1 LLSLRIVHDSSR
13 LPPLPDPE
21 TAGTEVWRD
30 VGGRILALGE
40 RHQDARWMHILAV
53 GSYEFSGRSNEVR
66 AYPNGDAGPQV
77 VADQYRRTVLPLAL
91 QAHGFEALH
100 ASAVRTPNGV
110 LAFCAV
116 KESGKSTLAFA
127 LGQKGYPLWADD
139 AVVLAFDEDGVA
151 AAAVPFEI
159 RLRPASSAY
168 FSRTGSAPPA
178 TAARPVRDLAEPLAL
193 EQAPLAALFVLERER
208 AHAAAGVELRR
219 LGSAE
224 AFTAVLEHAYCFT
237 LEEPETKRRMM
248 RQYLSLVARV
258 PVFRLSYPTG
268 LDHLPEIVA
277 EIERTIRELEP
288 AARP

>member
-1 LLSLRIVHDSSR
+1 LLSLRIVQDSSR
-13 LPPLPDPE
+13 LPPLPDPA

-30 VGGRILALGE
+30 LGGRILALGE
-40 RHQDARWMHILAV
+40 RHQGARWMHILAV

-66 AYPNGDAGPQV
+66 AYPNGGAEPRV

-91 QAHGFEALH
+91 QTHGFEALH
-100 ASAVRTPNGV
+100 ASAVRTPQGV
-110 LAFCAV
+110 VAFCAV

-127 LGQKGYPLWADD
+127 LGRKGYPLWADD
-139 AVVLAFDEDGVA
+139 AVVLAFDERGVA

-178 TAARPVRDLAEPLAL
+178 AAARPERDLTEPLSL
-193 EQAPLAALFVLERER
+193 EQAPLAALFVLER
-208 AHAAAGVELRR
+208 ADAAAGVELRR

-237 LEEPETKRRMM
+237 LEEAETKRRMM
-248 RQYLSLVARV
+248 RQYLSLVAKV

-268 LDHLPEIVA
+268 LDHLPAIVA
-277 EIERTIRELEP
+277 EIERTSRALEP